1 VKGTKTQTKKKESRY
16 NREYERCMVEEIP
29 EHLGRESL
37 REKKNDDEIQMWERE
52 ERKHVL
58 NGRRRKKVQIVL

>member
-16 NREYERCMVEEIP
+16 NREYERCMVEEIA

-37 REKKNDDEIQMWERE
+37 REKKMMTRFRCGNEKRE
-52 ERKHVL
+52 
-58 NGRRRKKVQIVL
+58 NMC

>member
-1 VKGTKTQTKKKESRY
+1 MYGRGNSRTP
-16 NREYERCMVEEIP
+16 RERKSK
-29 EHLGRESL
+29 R
-37 REKKNDDEIQMWERE
+37 KKNDDEIQMWERE